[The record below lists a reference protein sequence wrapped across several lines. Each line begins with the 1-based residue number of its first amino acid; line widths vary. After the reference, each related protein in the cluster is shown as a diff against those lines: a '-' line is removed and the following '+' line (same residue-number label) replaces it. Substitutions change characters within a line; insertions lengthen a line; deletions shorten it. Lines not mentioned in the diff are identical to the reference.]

1 MHFNST
7 LIPATLARRYKRFLA
22 DVVLENGDVTTV
34 HVANPGAMTGL
45 DRPLSRIWLSDSGNP
60 LRKYPCSWELVEVD
74 LGSGLE
80 LVGVN
85 TSQPHELTAE
95 AIAAGLIPEL
105 RDYAS
110 IRQEV
115 KYGQKSRVDFLLED
129 PARPT
134 CYLEVKN
141 VHLMRKPRLAEF
153 PDSVTERGAKHLR
166 ELAAVRAGE
175 ARAVLLFVIQ
185 IASANRFAVAADIDP
200 AYAAAFERARMSG
213 VEMLAWRCNVAVNGI
228 EIAAPVPIVA
238 GLKAA

>member
-1 MHFNST
+1 M
-7 LIPATLARRYKRFLA
+7 
-22 DVVLENGDVTTV
+22 
-34 HVANPGAMTGL
+34 
-45 DRPLSRIWLSDSGNP
+45 
-60 LRKYPCSWELVEVD
+60 VEVD

-153 PDSVTERGAKHLR
+153 PDSVTERGTKHLR
-166 ELAAVRAGE
+166 ELAQMRRRRAGRNVVCDLSPLGRSLRDC
-175 ARAVLLFVIQ
+175 ARHRPRLWRGLRP
-185 IASANRFAVAADIDP
+185 SAQGRRRN
-200 AYAAAFERARMSG
+200 
-213 VEMLAWRCNVAVNGI
+213 
-228 EIAAPVPIVA
+228 A
-238 GLKAA
+238 GLAM

>member
-1 MHFNST
+1 M
-7 LIPATLARRYKRFLA
+7 
-22 DVVLENGDVTTV
+22 
-34 HVANPGAMTGL
+34 
-45 DRPLSRIWLSDSGNP
+45 
-60 LRKYPCSWELVEVD
+60 VEVD

-153 PDSVTERGAKHLR
+153 PDSVTERGTKHLR
-166 ELAAVRAGE
+166 RACAN
-175 ARAVLLFVIQ
+175 ARRRS
-185 IASANRFAVAADIDP
+185 ASR
-200 AYAAAFERARMSG
+200 
-213 VEMLAWRCNVAVNGI
+213 NVVCDSDSLG
-228 EIAAPVPIVA
+228 
-238 GLKAA
+238 